1 MYVTGKEA
9 LNPEFSLLNLYL
21 YSLVLKMSIF
31 FFGSQMVLGC
41 NFPFVLNDYYYC

>member
-21 YSLVLKMSIF
+21 YSLVLKMSV
-31 FFGSQMVLGC
+31 VLEVRWCWGVISLL
-41 NFPFVLNDYYYC
+41 F